1 MHANSPRLF
10 IEINESDYIFSVCDN
25 FKEQNSK
32 LIIKYKAPIKGI
44 SSNQITDPNLVSA
57 VLKENIY
64 IIEKKIGHTFKEV
77 ILIIDNFY
85 NVLINCS
92 GFKKL
97 NSSQLQKDN
106 IIHILNSLK
115 SLIDQNENDKKLIHI
130 FNTKF
135 ILDKKDLKNLP
146 IGLFGDFY
154 AHELSF
160 FLIKLNDFKN
170 IINIFKRCNIKI
182 HKILSKS
189 FLEGTV
195 IINDNLDLETFFKIK
210 INKNNSQIFFFEKS
224 SLKQLQNFHFGS
236 DLIIKDISKIT
247 SIEIEDVKNILNNL
261 KLSNENSEKQF
272 LEREFF
278 KNKNFRKIKKKLI
291 YEIAKARI
299 EEVVSIILFNN
310 INFNHFKK
318 TSKVLFFEFNSEL
331 KIDCIKNLYKT
342 AFSQKDSL
350 EIKFQEIF
358 SIENTLKT
366 ANKISNFGW
375 KKEVIPI
382 AESKKSLIVRFFD
395 AIFG

>member
-10 IEINESDYIFSVCDN
+10 IEINKSDYIFSVCDN

-44 SSNQITDPNLVSA
+44 SSSQITDPNLVSA

-77 ILIIDNFY
+77 ILIIDNFD
-85 NVLINCS
+85 NFLINCS

-115 SLIDQNENDKKLIHI
+115 SSIDQNENDKKLIHI

-135 ILDKKDLKNLP
+135 LLDKKDLKNLP

-291 YEIAKARI
+291 IDIAKARI
-299 EEVVSIILFNN
+299 NEIAQIILFKN
-310 INFNHFKK
+310 INFKNILKNKIKIFLDINCIDD
-318 TSKVLFFEFNSEL
+318 LFSLKDIFEHE
-331 KIDCIKNLYKT
+331 
-342 AFSQKDSL
+342 FSNGQSL
-350 EIKFQEIF
+350 ELEFFKNSSYETFIT
-358 SIENTLKT
+358 N
-366 ANKISNFGW
+366 ANRIVQFGW
-375 KKEVIPI
+375 VKEAVPVIQ
-382 AESKKSLIVRFFD
+382 EKKSIISRLFNLLR
-395 AIFG
+395 

>member
-10 IEINESDYIFSVCDN
+10 IEINKSDFIFSVCDN

-64 IIEKKIGHTFKEV
+64 IIEKKIGHTFKEAT
-77 ILIIDNFY
+77 LIIDNFY

-160 FLIKLNDFKN
+160 FLIKLNDYKN

-195 IINDNLDLETFFKIK
+195 IVNENSDLETFFKIK

-247 SIEIEDVKNILNNL
+247 SIKIEDVKNILNHL
-261 KLSNENSEKQF
+261 KLSNENPEKQF
-272 LEREFF
+272 LEKGFF

-291 YEIAKARI
+291 IDIAKARI
-299 EEVVSIILFNN
+299 NEIAQIILFKN
-310 INFNHFKK
+310 INFKNILKNKIKIFLDINCIDD
-318 TSKVLFFEFNSEL
+318 LFSLKDIFEHE
-331 KIDCIKNLYKT
+331 
-342 AFSQKDSL
+342 FSNGQSL
-350 EIKFQEIF
+350 ELEFFKNSSYETFIT
-358 SIENTLKT
+358 N
-366 ANKISNFGW
+366 ANRIVQFGW
-375 KKEVIPI
+375 VKEAVPVIQ
-382 AESKKSLIVRFFD
+382 EKKSIISRLFNLLR
-395 AIFG
+395 

>member
-1 MHANSPRLF
+1 MPANSLKFF
-10 IEINESDYIFSVCDN
+10 IEKNKSDYIFTVCDN

-115 SLIDQNENDKKLIHI
+115 SSIDQNENDKKLIHI

-160 FLIKLNDFKN
+160 FLIKLNDYKN
-170 IINIFKRCNIKI
+170 IINIFNRCNIKI

-195 IINDNLDLETFFKIK
+195 IVNDNSDLETFFKIK

-224 SLKQLQNFHFGS
+224 SLKQSQNFHFGS

-247 SIEIEDVKNILNNL
+247 SIKIEDVKNILNHL
-261 KLSNENSEKQF
+261 KLSNENPEKQF
-272 LEREFF
+272 LENGFF

-291 YEIAKARI
+291 IDIAKARI
-299 EEVVSIILFNN
+299 NELAQIILFKN
-310 INFNHFKK
+310 INFKNIFMKK
-318 TSKVLFFEFNSEL
+318 IKIFLDINCIDDLFSLKEIFEHE
-331 KIDCIKNLYKT
+331 
-342 AFSQKDSL
+342 FSNGQSL
-350 EIKFQEIF
+350 EIEFFKNSSYETFIT
-358 SIENTLKT
+358 NT
-366 ANKISNFGW
+366 NRIVQFGW
-375 KKEVIPI
+375 VKEAVPVIQ
-382 AESKKSLIVRFFD
+382 EKKSIISRLFNLLR
-395 AIFG
+395 

>member
-10 IEINESDYIFSVCDN
+10 IEINKSDYIFSVCDN

-44 SSNQITDPNLVSA
+44 SSSQITDPNLVSA

-135 ILDKKDLKNLP
+135 LLDKKDLKNLP

-291 YEIAKARI
+291 IDIAKARI
-299 EEVVSIILFNN
+299 NEIAQIILFKN
-310 INFNHFKK
+310 INFKNILKNKIKIFLDI
-318 TSKVLFFEFNSEL
+318 SCIDDLFSLKEIFEHE
-331 KIDCIKNLYKT
+331 
-342 AFSQKDSL
+342 FSNGQSL
-350 EIKFQEIF
+350 ELEFFKNSSYETFIT
-358 SIENTLKT
+358 NT
-366 ANKISNFGW
+366 NKIVQFGW
-375 KKEVIPI
+375 VKEAVPVIQ
-382 AESKKSLIVRFFD
+382 EKKSIISRLFNLLR
-395 AIFG
+395 

>member
-10 IEINESDYIFSVCDN
+10 IEINKSDYIFSVCDN

-44 SSNQITDPNLVSA
+44 SSSQITDPNLVSA

-77 ILIIDNFY
+77 ILIIDNFD
-85 NVLINCS
+85 NFLINCS

-115 SLIDQNENDKKLIHI
+115 SSIDQNENDKKLIHI

-135 ILDKKDLKNLP
+135 LLDKKDLKNLP

-291 YEIAKARI
+291 IDIAKARI
-299 EEVVSIILFNN
+299 NEIAQIILFKN
-310 INFNHFKK
+310 INFKNILKNKIKIFLDI
-318 TSKVLFFEFNSEL
+318 SCIDDLFSLKEIFEHE
-331 KIDCIKNLYKT
+331 
-342 AFSQKDSL
+342 FSNGQSL
-350 EIKFQEIF
+350 EIEFFKNPNYETFIT
-358 SIENTLKT
+358 N
-366 ANKISNFGW
+366 ANRIVQFGW
-375 KKEVIPI
+375 VKEAVPVIQ
-382 AESKKSLIVRFFD
+382 EKKSIISRLFNLLR
-395 AIFG
+395 

>member
-10 IEINESDYIFSVCDN
+10 IEINKSDYIFSVCDN

-44 SSNQITDPNLVSA
+44 SSSQITDPNLVSA

-77 ILIIDNFY
+77 ILIIDNFD
-85 NVLINCS
+85 NFLINCS

-115 SLIDQNENDKKLIHI
+115 SSIDQNENDKKLIHI

-135 ILDKKDLKNLP
+135 LLDKKDLKNLP

-291 YEIAKARI
+291 IDIAKARI
-299 EEVVSIILFNN
+299 NEIAQIILFKN
-310 INFNHFKK
+310 INFKNILKNKIKIFLDI
-318 TSKVLFFEFNSEL
+318 SCIDDLFSLKEIFEHE
-331 KIDCIKNLYKT
+331 
-342 AFSQKDSL
+342 FSNGQSL
-350 EIKFQEIF
+350 ELEFFKNSSYETFIT
-358 SIENTLKT
+358 NT
-366 ANKISNFGW
+366 NRIVQFGW
-375 KKEVIPI
+375 VKEAVPVIQ
-382 AESKKSLIVRFFD
+382 EKKSIISRLFNLLR
-395 AIFG
+395 

>member
-10 IEINESDYIFSVCDN
+10 IEINKSDYIFSVCDN

-44 SSNQITDPNLVSA
+44 SSSQITDPNLVSA

-77 ILIIDNFY
+77 ILIIDNFD
-85 NVLINCS
+85 NFLINCS

-247 SIEIEDVKNILNNL
+247 SIKIEDVKNILNHL
-261 KLSNENSEKQF
+261 KLSNENSEQQF
-272 LEREFF
+272 LEKEFF

-291 YEIAKARI
+291 IDIAKARI
-299 EEVVSIILFNN
+299 NEIAQIILFKN
-310 INFNHFKK
+310 INFKNILKNKIKIFLDINCIDD
-318 TSKVLFFEFNSEL
+318 LFSLKEIFEHE
-331 KIDCIKNLYKT
+331 
-342 AFSQKDSL
+342 FSNGQSL
-350 EIKFQEIF
+350 ELEFFKNSSYETFIT
-358 SIENTLKT
+358 NT
-366 ANKISNFGW
+366 NRIVQFGW
-375 KKEVIPI
+375 VKEAVPVIQ
-382 AESKKSLIVRFFD
+382 EKKSIISRLFNLLR
-395 AIFG
+395 

>member
-44 SSNQITDPNLVSA
+44 SSSQITDPNLVSA

-77 ILIIDNFY
+77 ILIIDNFD
-85 NVLINCS
+85 NFLINCS

-115 SLIDQNENDKKLIHI
+115 SSIDQNENDKKLIHI

-135 ILDKKDLKNLP
+135 LLDKKDLKNLP

-291 YEIAKARI
+291 IDIAKARI
-299 EEVVSIILFNN
+299 NEIAQIILFKN
-310 INFNHFKK
+310 INFKNILKNKIKIFLDI
-318 TSKVLFFEFNSEL
+318 SCIDDLFSLKEIFDHEFSNG
-331 KIDCIKNLYKT
+331 
-342 AFSQKDSL
+342 QSL
-350 EIKFQEIF
+350 ELEFFKNSSYETFIT
-358 SIENTLKT
+358 NT
-366 ANKISNFGW
+366 NRIVQFGW
-375 KKEVIPI
+375 VKEAVPVIQ
-382 AESKKSLIVRFFD
+382 EKKSIISRLFNLLR
-395 AIFG
+395 

>member
-32 LIIKYKAPIKGI
+32 LLIKYKAPIKGI

-77 ILIIDNFY
+77 ILIIDNFD
-85 NVLINCS
+85 NFLINCS

-115 SLIDQNENDKKLIHI
+115 SSIDQNENDKKLIHI

-135 ILDKKDLKNLP
+135 LLDKKDLKNLP

-291 YEIAKARI
+291 IDIAKARI
-299 EEVVSIILFNN
+299 NEIAQIILFKN
-310 INFNHFKK
+310 INFKNILKNKIKIFLDI
-318 TSKVLFFEFNSEL
+318 SCIDDLFSLKEIFEHE
-331 KIDCIKNLYKT
+331 
-342 AFSQKDSL
+342 FSNGQSL
-350 EIKFQEIF
+350 ELEFFKNSSYETFIT
-358 SIENTLKT
+358 NT
-366 ANKISNFGW
+366 NRIVQFGW
-375 KKEVIPI
+375 VKEAVPVIQ
-382 AESKKSLIVRFFD
+382 EKKSIISRLFNLLR
-395 AIFG
+395 

>member
-57 VLKENIY
+57 VFKENIY

-77 ILIIDNFY
+77 ILIIDNFD
-85 NVLINCS
+85 NFLINCS

-115 SLIDQNENDKKLIHI
+115 SSIDQNENDKKLIHI

-135 ILDKKDLKNLP
+135 LLDKKDLKNLP

-291 YEIAKARI
+291 IDIAKARI
-299 EEVVSIILFNN
+299 NEIAQIILFKN
-310 INFNHFKK
+310 INFKNILKNKIKIFLDI
-318 TSKVLFFEFNSEL
+318 SCIDDLFSLKEIFEHE
-331 KIDCIKNLYKT
+331 
-342 AFSQKDSL
+342 FSNGQSL
-350 EIKFQEIF
+350 ELEFFKNSSYETFIT
-358 SIENTLKT
+358 NT
-366 ANKISNFGW
+366 NRIVQFGW
-375 KKEVIPI
+375 VKEAVPVIQ
-382 AESKKSLIVRFFD
+382 EKKSIISRLFNLLR
-395 AIFG
+395 

>member
-10 IEINESDYIFSVCDN
+10 IEINKSDYIFSVCDN

-44 SSNQITDPNLVSA
+44 SSSQITDQNLVSA

-77 ILIIDNFY
+77 ILIIDNFD
-85 NVLINCS
+85 NFLINCS

-115 SLIDQNENDKKLIHI
+115 SSIDQNENDKKLIHI

-135 ILDKKDLKNLP
+135 LLDKKDLKNLP

-291 YEIAKARI
+291 IDIAKARI
-299 EEVVSIILFNN
+299 NEIAQIILFKN
-310 INFNHFKK
+310 INFKNILKNKIKIFLDI
-318 TSKVLFFEFNSEL
+318 SCIDDLFSLKEIFEHE
-331 KIDCIKNLYKT
+331 
-342 AFSQKDSL
+342 FSNGQSL
-350 EIKFQEIF
+350 ELEFFKNSSYETFIT
-358 SIENTLKT
+358 NT
-366 ANKISNFGW
+366 NRIVQFGW
-375 KKEVIPI
+375 VKEAVPVIQ
-382 AESKKSLIVRFFD
+382 EKKSIISRLFNLLR
-395 AIFG
+395 

>member
-10 IEINESDYIFSVCDN
+10 IEINKSDYIFSVCDN

-44 SSNQITDPNLVSA
+44 SSSQITDPNLVSA

-77 ILIIDNFY
+77 ILIIDNFD
-85 NVLINCS
+85 NFLINCS

-115 SLIDQNENDKKLIHI
+115 SSIDQNENDKKLIHI

-135 ILDKKDLKNLP
+135 LLDKKDLKNLP

-291 YEIAKARI
+291 IDIAKARI
-299 EEVVSIILFNN
+299 NEIAQIILFKN
-310 INFNHFKK
+310 INFKNILKNKIKIFLDINCIDD
-318 TSKVLFFEFNSEL
+318 LFSLKDIFEHE
-331 KIDCIKNLYKT
+331 
-342 AFSQKDSL
+342 FSNGQSL
-350 EIKFQEIF
+350 ELEFFKNSSYETFIT
-358 SIENTLKT
+358 NT
-366 ANKISNFGW
+366 NRIVQFGW
-375 KKEVIPI
+375 VKEAVPVIQ
-382 AESKKSLIVRFFD
+382 EKKSIISRLFNLLR
-395 AIFG
+395 